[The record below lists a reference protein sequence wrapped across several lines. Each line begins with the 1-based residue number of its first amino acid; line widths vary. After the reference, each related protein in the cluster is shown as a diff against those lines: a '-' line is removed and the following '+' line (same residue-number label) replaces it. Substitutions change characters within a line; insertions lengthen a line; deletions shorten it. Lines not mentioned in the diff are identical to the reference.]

1 MGKKAADA
9 ENPVKEESCTDSLQ
23 EDSASEKEKGKENT
37 PQNAFRASEKPEGG
51 EMPAGDRFEAPYGYA
66 PNGEEFMGQPDF
78 GFQQP
83 PYGYMP
89 PPPPPPYGYMPMPP
103 QPPYGY
109 MPQQM
114 PYGYMPPPPPP
125 YGYMPQQPPY
135 GYMPQMPHEPH
146 HQHHE
151 EQHHPEDPFGMIFG
165 KFGDMIKENPHLSAM
180 GKFADASGSD
190 FVKGMLIGAGVAM
203 LFSNDS
209 IKDSLMSI
217 FSKTLGG
224 MTDDAEDAE

>member
-9 ENPVKEESCTDSLQ
+9 ENPVQEESCTDKPQ
-23 EDSASEKEKGKENT
+23 KNSASGNEQAKEET
-37 PQNAFRASEKPEGG
+37 PQNAFRASEKQSGG
-51 EMPAGDRFEAPYGYA
+51 EQTPAGDQTEIPYGYA
-66 PNGEEFMGQPDF
+66 PNGEEFTGMPEY
-78 GFQQP
+78 GFQQQ

-89 PPPPPPYGYMPMPP
+89 PPPPPPYGYGYMPP

-109 MPQQM
+109 MPQM

-125 YGYMPQQPPY
+125 YGYMPQQPY
-135 GYMPQMPHEPH
+135 GYMPQMPHEAH
-146 HQHHE
+146 HGNHQEHHGD
-151 EQHHPEDPFGMIFG
+151 DPFGMLFG
-165 KFGDMIKENPHLSAM
+165 KFGDMIKENPHLSAV
-180 GKFADASGSD
+180 GKIADASGSD

-224 MTDDAEDAE
+224 MAEDAEETE